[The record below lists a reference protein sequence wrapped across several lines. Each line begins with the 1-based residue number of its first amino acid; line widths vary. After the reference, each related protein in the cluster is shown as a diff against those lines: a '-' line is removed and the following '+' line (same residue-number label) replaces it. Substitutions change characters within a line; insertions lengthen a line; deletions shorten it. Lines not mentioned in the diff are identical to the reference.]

1 MKIIIFCGGS
11 GTRMWPM
18 SRKNRPKQFQPLI
31 GDKSIFRQTV
41 DKLLRQYEISDIFVS
56 TGSQYGVM
64 VQDEVPELPK
74 ENLILE
80 TEMRDT
86 LGAVGY
92 AVMNVYKKYGN
103 TVVATIWGA
112 DHYIRNADEFLKALQ
127 VAEKIAT
134 QEDLIV
140 NVDAKP
146 SLPNINLGY
155 MEIGKQIKEVE
166 GFPIYE
172 FIRQIEKPNLE
183 RARQFVRSVKYLWH
197 TGYAVFKAQ
206 LMLDLYKKYA
216 ADVYQILEKTAGEKD
231 KNVVKSEYVK
241 IPKISV
247 DFAIYEKLERGQ
259 IVEMPADLGWSD
271 VGAWNILKDELAENG
286 KALVVKGENYDLG
299 SIDCLFYELN
309 NGKIM
314 ATIGCENLVVVDTPD
329 AILVAS
335 KFKAQ
340 EVKKIVEKLKA
351 EGKEKYL

>member
-1 MKIIIFCGGS
+1 
-11 GTRMWPM
+11 MWPM

-31 GDKSIFRQTV
+31 GEKSIFRQTI
-41 DKLLRQYEISDIFVS
+41 DRMLRCFSIQDIYIS
-56 TGSQYGVM
+56 TGEQHKSTILS
-64 VQDEVPELPK
+64 EIPELPP

-80 TEMRDT
+80 PEMRDT

-92 AVMNVYKKYGN
+92 AVMTVHKKFGN

-112 DHYIRNADEFLKALQ
+112 DHYIRNDEEFIKSLQ
-127 VAEKIAT
+127 VAEKIAS
-134 QEDLIV
+134 QENLIV

-146 SLPNINLGY
+146 TSPNINLGY
-155 MEIGKQIKEVE
+155 MEMGRQIKEVE

-172 FIRQIEKPNLE
+172 FIRQVEKPDLE
-183 RARQFVRSVKYLWH
+183 KARQFVRSVKYLWH
-197 TGYAVFKAQ
+197 TGYTVFKAE
-206 LMLDLYKKYA
+206 LMIDLYKKHA
-216 ADVYQILEKTAGEKD
+216 PEVYEILENVTAASDTKVTRE
-231 KNVVKSEYVK
+231 EFVK

-247 DFAIYEKLERGQ
+247 DFAIYEKLEKGK

-309 NGKIM
+309 SGKII
-314 ATIGCENLVVVDTPD
+314 ATIGCENLVVVDTAD
-329 AILVAS
+329 ALLVAS

-340 EVKKIVEKLKA
+340 EVRKIVEKLKS
-351 EGKEKYL
+351 EGKDRYL